1 MQPLEMLLPL
11 ILILVAA
18 RLAGMASR
26 RIGMPAVLGE
36 LLAGLILGPSV
47 LGLVQ
52 MNETLEGIAYIGV
65 LLLMFIAGLE
75 TDTAQM
81 LKVGKA
87 STFGAIGGVIL
98 PFGAGVALG
107 MASGMPAPATLF
119 LAAALT
125 ATSVSVSVQVLQEVG
140 QLRSRAGMV
149 ILGAAITDDVLGLLA
164 LSLVMSFVGQGE
176 SIAVTILRLVL
187 FFPIAIIVGRF
198 ALGPVVRWIA
208 RNHSEEAGIALI
220 VAVVLFYAWSAEAWG
235 GLAAITGAYVAGVML
250 GRLTEAR
257 EWIGKSVSILG
268 HGLFIP
274 VFFVTVGL
282 STNLQAVL
290 VAPAFA
296 VDRDR
301 RGRGDE
307 GAGFRRRRT
316 PRRLHLG
323 RVPHDRRGDGG
334 TRRGGARRRIARPE
348 QRADLEHGVHA
359 DHRDD
364 DGHDAADAAAAQAH
378 PRGPGRGR
386 ASARQCDACTGG
398 DRGGWCVRLHHDTF
412 VEPIP

>member
-1 MQPLEMLLPL
+1 MQPLQMLLPL

-87 STFGAIGGVIL
+87 STFGAIGGVVL

-268 HGLFIP
+268 YGLFIP

-296 VDRDR
+296 VIVTIAAVVTKALGSGVGARLGGCTWAESR
-301 RGRGDE
+301 TI
-307 GAGFRRRRT
+307 GAGMVARGEVALVVASLGLNSGLISNTVFTLIIVMTMVTTLLT
-316 PRRLHLG
+316 PLLLKLTLAAPAEG
-323 RVPHDRRGDGG
+323 EQAQGSVTLAPVAIEADG
-334 TRRGGARRRIARPE
+334 A
-348 QRADLEHGVHA
+348 
-359 DHRDD
+359 
-364 DGHDAADAAAAQAH
+364 
-378 PRGPGRGR
+378 
-386 ASARQCDACTGG
+386 
-398 DRGGWCVRLHHDTF
+398 
-412 VEPIP
+412 